1 MKTFVGTVASEGF
14 ANGAVRIVTTEKR
27 LPTLRASQS
36 VDVEKKILAT
46 ALAAATTDLDHMQV
60 NSKSGVKEST
70 EIIEAHIMM
79 LQDPEVL
86 ALSQAEIDTGQN
98 AESAYAS
105 VIENFR
111 QMFLDVPD
119 PIIQQRAI
127 DLYDIS
133 QRVLFYMQFPN
144 EKYPDLTL
152 DKPTILVAKDFTPSQ
167 IFTIDKKYLL
177 GIATVE
183 GAPTSHTSI
192 LARSLEIP
200 FLVGLDAAVLTEP
213 TSTLALLNG
222 GTGHSPLNP
231 PIQRQPNFCNIRAIF
246 NWQKKMPKSSKAS
259 RPVQLMVCKLL

>member
-14 ANGAVRIVTTEKR
+14 AKGAVRIVTPEKR
-27 LPTLRASQS
+27 LPTLRSSQS
-36 VDVEKKILAT
+36 ADSEKRILAA
-46 ALAAATTDLDHMQV
+46 ALATATTDLNHMKV
-60 NSKSGVKEST
+60 NSNSGLKEST

-86 ALSQAEIDTGQN
+86 ALSQAEIEKGQN

-111 QMFLDVPD
+111 QMFLAVPD
-119 PIIQQRAI
+119 LIIQQRAI

-183 GAPTSHTSI
+183 GAPTSHT
-192 LARSLEIP
+192 
-200 FLVGLDAAVLTEP
+200 
-213 TSTLALLNG
+213 
-222 GTGHSPLNP
+222 
-231 PIQRQPNFCNIRAIF
+231 
-246 NWQKKMPKSSKAS
+246 
-259 RPVQLMVCKLL
+259 